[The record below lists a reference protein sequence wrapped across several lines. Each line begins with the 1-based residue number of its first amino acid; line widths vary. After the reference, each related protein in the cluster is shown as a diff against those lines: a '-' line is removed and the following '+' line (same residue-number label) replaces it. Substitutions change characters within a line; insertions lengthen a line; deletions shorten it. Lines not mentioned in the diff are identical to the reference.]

1 MTRVLPLSDR
11 ETLLGSHGSFV
22 GKKRKNRIPFDN
34 KELFLIQMLKI
45 LFVCSFWSWIKCKEG
60 WISTSMLSDV
70 HRFKHQYAFCVIE
83 TDVMKI
89 MTESI
94 LVTLKSASGQAL

>member
-34 KELFLIQMLKI
+34 EELFFIQMLKI
-45 LFVCSFWSWIKCKEG
+45 LFVCSFWSWIKLFIDDG
-60 WISTSMLSDV
+60 PLPLINFL
-70 HRFKHQYAFCVIE
+70 FIGF
-83 TDVMKI
+83 
-89 MTESI
+89 
-94 LVTLKSASGQAL
+94 